1 VEAPR
6 GVVKLPPNT
15 YGSYGMYPHAEKWGS
30 RVLCRQL
37 VNEASVRS
45 WDDVTI
51 RIKEQGFQCDIVLQ
65 IILSYFW

>member
-6 GVVKLPPNT
+6 GGLNYHPIRTEATVNVSTCRKMK
-15 YGSYGMYPHAEKWGS
+15 S
-30 RVLCRQL
+30 VLCRQL